1 MTVTFNYL
9 KIYKI
14 NQFSSAMPG
23 GQLPVLE
30 MEGLQLGQPIAIA
43 RFIANRYNLAG
54 KNLVENAKA
63 DMIVDCVHEVL
74 LSMQYLYLS

>member
-9 KIYKI
+9 KIDKI
-14 NQFSSAMPG
+14 NQFLSAMPG

-74 LSMQYLYLS
+74 LSMQYV